1 MRRVHLRG
9 HENIRK
15 RMLIHAA
22 GFNLGLLMR
31 ARFGYGTPRS
41 LQGLRRLFSSL
52 VSHIRGRGA
61 EVFAPIVALVF
72 RVTAIKPM
80 DARIR
85 PAIHPR
91 MPFAPSAHSATGC

>member
-9 HENIRK
+9 HENIRN
-15 RMLIHAA
+15 RMRIHAA

-41 LQGLRRLFSSL
+41 LQGLRRLFRSL
-52 VSHIRGRGA
+52 VAHIRPLRAHLFG
-61 EVFAPIVALVF
+61 PIVALVF
-72 RVTAIKPM
+72 HVTAFKSI
-80 DARIR
+80 DARVR

-91 MPFAPSAHSATGC
+91 MLFAPSAHFATAC